1 VLKGSSL
8 ALFLVGHRWVAMGA
22 LAGIAVS
29 AGDLAGQTPVA
40 VFAAASLTDAF
51 TELGRRFEATHGGA
65 RVRFN
70 FAGSQ
75 QLALQILQG
84 ARADVFASADGRWM
98 TAVAERGLLLEDP
111 VTFARNRLVVI
122 LPRSNPGSIR
132 RLEDLARVGVKLVIA
147 AEAVPVG
154 RYTREALGR
163 LGAASGFGPGYE
175 VRVLRNVV
183 SHEDNV
189 KGVVAKVQLG
199 EADAGVAYRS
209 DVTGAAQRKLLTLE
223 IPDSL
228 NPVAAYPLAVLK
240 GGEGEAL
247 ARAFVALVL
256 SREGQEVLARWG
268 LLPAGRG
275 EGAGRP

>member
-1 VLKGSSL
+1 
-8 ALFLVGHRWVAMGA
+8 MGA
-22 LAGIAVS
+22 LAGIVA
-29 AGDLAGQTPVA
+29 AGGDLRGQTPIT

-51 TELGRRFEATHGGA
+51 TELGTRFEATHAGV
-65 RVRFN
+65 RVRLN

-84 ARADVFASADGRWM
+84 APADVFASADQRWM
-98 TAVAERGLLLEDP
+98 TAVAERGLLSNDP

-122 LPRSNPGSIR
+122 LPRSNPASIG
-132 RLEDLARVGVKLVIA
+132 RLEDLARAGVKLVIA
-147 AEAVPVG
+147 AETVPVG
-154 RYTREALGR
+154 RYTKEALGR
-163 LGAASGFGPGYE
+163 LAAASGFGPSYA

-183 SHEDNV
+183 SYEDNV

-209 DVTGAAQRKLLTLE
+209 DVTGAAQRRLLTLE

-240 GGEGEAL
+240 GGAREPL
-247 ARAFVALVL
+247 ARAFAALVL
-256 SREGQEVLARWG
+256 SREGQAVLVRWG
-268 LLPAGRG
+268 LLPVERG